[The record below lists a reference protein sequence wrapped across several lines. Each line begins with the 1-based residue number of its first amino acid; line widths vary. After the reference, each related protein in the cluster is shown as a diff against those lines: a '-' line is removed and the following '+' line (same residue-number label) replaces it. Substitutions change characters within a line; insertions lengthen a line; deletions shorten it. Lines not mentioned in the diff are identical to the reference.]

1 MFRARTARPDAPV
14 GSRER
19 PYLYDGAGIGLDH
32 AIARVAKLQAITELR
47 GAAPSEAEFASRRA
61 QALSARFGLAD
72 HGFRPAYCEPGSSTA
87 LVSVGASP
95 SPQDVLAAAAA
106 YRNLSRYRR
115 RKSALRFLED
125 A

>member
-1 MFRARTARPDAPV
+1 MFRARTARPDSPV
-14 GSRER
+14 GSRDR
-19 PYLYDGAGIGLDH
+19 PHLYDGALIGVEH
-32 AIARVAKLQAITELR
+32 AIDRVAKLEAITELR

-61 QALSARFGLAD
+61 QALSARFGLAE
-72 HGFRPAYCEPGSSTA
+72 HGFGPAYDESGSSTA
-87 LVSVGASP
+87 LVPAEGSP

-115 RKSALRFLED
+115 SKSALRFMEN

>member
-1 MFRARTARPDAPV
+1 MFRAKTGRPDSLV
-14 GSRER
+14 GSRDR
-19 PYLYDGAGIGLDH
+19 PYLYDGAPIGLEH
-32 AIARVAKLQAITELR
+32 AIDRVAKLQAITELR

-61 QALSARFGLAD
+61 QALSARFGLAER
-72 HGFRPAYCEPGSSTA
+72 GFGHAQNEPAPSTA
-87 LVSVGASP
+87 LVPVEAPP

-115 RKSALRFLED
+115 SKSALRFLED